1 MDAVLSIRDL
11 AVEFKTDTGLTRALV
26 DVGFDVPRGQ
36 VTAIV
41 GESGS
46 GKSVTANCIMRLIQP
61 PGRIVAGTIE
71 FAPERALSCEGQ
83 APRAPRLRAPPFEIV
98 SLPNRDPRLQELH
111 GGLISMVFQEPMTA
125 LSPVYTVG
133 NQVAEAILCHRDVS
147 RRQAWRESAEMLER
161 VGLDDIERRMRMYPF
176 EFSGGMRQRVVIAMA
191 LVCHPEVLI
200 CDEPTTALDVTIQA
214 EILTLIKD
222 LQRDLGNSV
231 IFITHDLGVVAQ
243 IADQVVVMYQGRVLE
258 IGTVRQ
264 VLKDPVHPYTRGLL
278 AAIPGLAPKGRPCA
292 ERTAARDH
300 CERGRRRGHRNAA
313 SAAASGGRTSGQHA
327 AGQQGL
333 RRPMHDDTLLTVT
346 GLSKHFDGVPAVE
359 DVSFDVRRSE
369 TLGIVGESGSGKTT
383 LARCILRAIDP
394 DAGVVRFRSAG
405 GWVEL
410 QDLSPKE
417 LIPLRREMQMIFQ
430 DPFASLNPRMT
441 VREILEEPLVIHRV
455 GNREERLAAV
465 LDMLDH
471 VQLEHDSLTRYPH
484 AFSGGQR
491 QRIGIARALILRPN
505 LVVCDESVSALDV
518 SVQAQIIN
526 LLEDLQRDLG
536 LTYLF
541 VAHDLSVVQHICDR
555 VLVMHRGRVVE
566 SGAVDDLFANPREDY
581 TRLLLSAIPSPDPD
595 VPLRPLD
602 RRSVGL

>member
-1 MDAVLSIRDL
+1 MSDPLSEDNVLEIRDL
-11 AVEFKTDTGLTRALV
+11 AVDFKTDTGLTHALV
-26 DVGFDVPRGQ
+26 NVGFDVPRGK

-46 GKSVTANCIMRLIQP
+46 GKSVTANCIMRLVQP
-61 PGRIVAGTIE
+61 PGRIVGGTID
-71 FAPERALSCEGQ
+71 FTPTDM
-83 APRAPRLRAPPFEIV
+83 PPFEIV
-98 SLPNRDPRLQELH
+98 SLRKKDPRLQELR
-111 GGLISMVFQEPMTA
+111 GGHISMVFQEPMTA

-133 NQVAEAILCHRDVS
+133 NQVAEAILCHRKVT
-147 RRQAWRESAEMLER
+147 RGEAMREAAEMLER
-161 VGLDDIERRMRMYPF
+161 VGIGEMDRRIKMYPF

-191 LVCHPEVLI
+191 LVCHPEILI

-222 LQRDLGNSV
+222 LQRDLKNSV
-231 IFITHDLGVVAQ
+231 LFITHDLGVVAQ

-264 VLKDPVHPYTRGLL
+264 VLKEPRHPYTRGLL
-278 AAIPGLAPKGRPCA
+278 AAIPGLAPKGEPLATIASVVGDTDITTPYPMTTLDDGRQGQPP
-292 ERTAARDH
+292 ARAD
-300 CERGRRRGHRNAA
+300 CG
-313 SAAASGGRTSGQHA
+313 GGRMNTTANGDAILKVTS
-327 AGQQGL
+327 
-333 RRPMHDDTLLTVT
+333 
-346 GLSKHFDGVPAVE
+346 LSKYFDGVPAVE

-383 LARCILRAIDP
+383 LVRCILRAIDHE
-394 DAGVVRFRSAG
+394 DGIVEYNSRG

-410 QDLSPKE
+410 QDMRPKE

-441 VREILEEPLVIHRV
+441 VREILEEPLIIHQV
-455 GNREERLAAV
+455 GDRTERLDAV
-465 LDMLDH
+465 VDMLNH
-471 VQLEHDSLTRYPH
+471 VQLDRDALTRYPH

-491 QRIGIARALILRPN
+491 QRIGIARALILHPD

-526 LLEDLQRDLG
+526 LLEDLQQELG

-555 VLVMHRGRVVE
+555 VLVMHQGRVVE
-566 SGAVDDLFANPREDY
+566 SGEVDEIFANPRENY
-581 TRLLLSAIPSPDPD
+581 TKLLLSAIPSPDPD
-595 VPLRPLD
+595 IRLQPLD
-602 RRSVGL
+602 RAELGL